1 MPVPAADQPGSAKPR
16 VLILTD
22 SLAFHGPVR
31 PELLTDAR
39 IFPNVMAQA
48 LGAEVDVVAQVGW
61 TARHAWHS
69 LTRDPR
75 VYSCLVPC
83 ADAVV
88 LAVGG
93 MDYLPT
99 ALPTHLRE
107 GIGLLRPAF
116 LRWGVR
122 RAYLASQPRV
132 ARWTGGRL
140 RSMPQP
146 LTDRYL
152 ANCVSALRA
161 LRPGLP
167 IIGIV
172 PPPHRAA
179 AFGFELRG
187 HARAC
192 RAARSWGVEHEVPL
206 ADLASA
212 VGPHLAAGRANPDGL
227 HFGWESHRDVGLE
240 LARVLR
246 TCADWSRSAG
256 EVG

>member
-1 MPVPAADQPGSAKPR
+1 MPR
-16 VLILTD
+16 VLLLAD

-31 PELLTDAR
+31 PELLTDPR
-39 IFPNVMAQA
+39 IYPNVMAQA

-61 TARHAWHS
+61 TARHVWRS

-75 VYSCLVPC
+75 VYSFLVPS
-83 ADAVV
+83 ADAVI

-107 GIGLLRPAF
+107 GIGFLRPAWI
-116 LRWGVR
+116 RRGVR
-122 RAYLASQPRV
+122 RGYLIGQPRV
-132 ARWTGGRL
+132 ARWTRGGL
-140 RSMPQP
+140 RSLPQS

-152 ANCVSALRA
+152 ANCVSALRM

-167 IIGIV
+167 IIGIL

-192 RAARSWGVEHEVPL
+192 RAARAWGAEHDVPL
-206 ADLASA
+206 ADLPAV

-227 HFGWESHRDVGLE
+227 HFGWECHRDVGVE

-246 TCADWSRSAG
+246 SCADWPDPRRPVEISPS
-256 EVG
+256 